1 MSTITTQEIRD
12 VYARAERI
20 YSKQDIEAAY
30 DRLAVAITQSL
41 AESNPL
47 VISVMVGGLIP
58 AGQLLPR
65 LDFPLQMDYLH
76 ATRYHGKTQGGEL
89 HWLVRPTHSLQDRV
103 VLLIDDILD
112 EGITLAAICDACRQA
127 GARQVYTAVLL
138 NKLHTRKSGLEADF
152 VGLDVEDRYV
162 FGCGMDY
169 KDYLRNAPGIY
180 AIPDE
185 INSLLKD

>member
-1 MSTITTQEIRD
+1 MPTVLPQEIREIQ
-12 VYARAERI
+12 ARAELL
-20 YSKQDIEAAY
+20 YSKADIEAAY
-30 DRLAVAITQSL
+30 ERMAAAISESL
-41 AESNPL
+41 RDLNPL
-47 VISVMVGGLIP
+47 VVSVMIGGLIP

-76 ATRYHGKTQGGEL
+76 ATRYRGKTRGGALE
-89 HWLVRPTHSLQDRV
+89 WLVRPSHSLQDRV

-112 EGITLAAICDACRQA
+112 EGITLAEICGACRQA
-127 GARQVYTAVLL
+127 GAREVYTAVLL
-138 NKLHTRKSGLEADF
+138 NKKHKRKNGFEADF
-152 VGLDVEDRYV
+152 VGIEVGDRYV

-185 INSLLKD
+185 T

>member
-1 MSTITTQEIRD
+1 MAITSMQEIHD
-12 VYARAERI
+12 VYRRAERI
-20 YSKQDIEAAY
+20 YSQQDVAAAY
-30 DRLAVAITQSL
+30 DRLAGAITKRL
-41 AESNPL
+41 ADSNPL
-47 VISVMVGGLIP
+47 VVAVMVGGLIP

-76 ATRYHGKTQGGEL
+76 ATRYHGDTQGGEL
-89 HWLVRPTHSLQDRV
+89 QWLVRPSLSLQGRA

-112 EGITLAAICDACRQA
+112 EGVTLAAICAACRQA
-127 GARQVYTAVLL
+127 GAREVYTAVLL
-138 NKLHTRKSGLEADF
+138 NKLHRRKSGLEADF

-180 AIPDE
+180 AVADAA
-185 INSLLKD
+185 K

>member
-1 MSTITTQEIRD
+1 MSTTSLQEIRD
-12 VYARAERI
+12 VYARAERL
-20 YSKQDIEAAY
+20 YSSQDIAAAY
-30 DRLAVAITQSL
+30 DRMAAAITHSL
-41 AESNPL
+41 ADSNPL
-47 VISVMVGGLIP
+47 VIATMVGGLIP

-76 ATRYHGKTQGGEL
+76 ATRYRGETRGGEL
-89 HWLVRPTHSLQDRV
+89 TWLVRPTHSLQDRV

-112 EGITLAAICDACRQA
+112 EGVTLAAICDACRAA

-162 FGCGMDY
+162 FGCGMDF
-169 KDYLRNAPGIY
+169 KDYLRNVPGIY
-180 AIPDE
+180 AVPED
-185 INSLLKD
+185 KD

>member
-1 MSTITTQEIRD
+1 MSIVSIEEIRE

-20 YSKQDIEAAY
+20 YSREEIAAAY
-30 DRLAVAITQSL
+30 DRMASAIAKSL
-41 AESNPL
+41 ADSNPL
-47 VISVMVGGLIP
+47 VISIMVGGLIP

-76 ATRYHGKTQGGEL
+76 ATRYQGKIKGGDL
-89 HWLVRPTHSLQDRV
+89 HWLVRPSHSLQDRV

-112 EGITLAAICDACRQA
+112 EGVTLAAIRDACRQA

-138 NKLHTRKSGLEADF
+138 NKLHSRKSGLEADF
-152 VGLDVEDRYV
+152 VGLDVADRYV

-169 KDYLRNAPGIY
+169 KDYLRNVPGIY
-180 AIPDE
+180 AIPDDG
-185 INSLLKD
+185 K

>member
-1 MSTITTQEIRD
+1 MSDVSIQEIRD
-12 VYARAERI
+12 VYAKAERI
-20 YSKQDIEAAY
+20 YSSQDIAAAY
-30 DRLAVAITQSL
+30 DRLAEAITRSL
-41 AESNPL
+41 ADSNPL
-47 VISVMVGGLIP
+47 VIPIMVGGLIP
-58 AGQLLPR
+58 GGQLLPR
-65 LDFPLQMDYLH
+65 LDFPLQVDYLH
-76 ATRYHGKTQGGEL
+76 ATRYQGKTRGGDL
-89 HWLVRPTHSLQDRV
+89 HWLVRPSHSLQDRV

-112 EGITLAAICDACRQA
+112 EGVTLSAICDACREA

-138 NKLHTRKSGLEADF
+138 NKLHSRKSGLEADF

-185 INSLLKD
+185 DH

>member
-1 MSTITTQEIRD
+1 MSTISPQEIRD

-20 YSKQDIEAAY
+20 YSQKDIAAAY
-30 DRLAVAITQSL
+30 ERLATAITKSL
-41 AESNPL
+41 ADSNPL
-47 VISVMVGGLIP
+47 VVSVMVGGLIP

-76 ATRYHGKTQGGEL
+76 ATRYHGNIKGGDL
-89 HWLVRPTHSLQDRV
+89 HWLVRPSHSLQGRV

-112 EGITLAAICDACRQA
+112 EGVTLAAICAACREA

-138 NKLHTRKSGLEADF
+138 NKLHSRKSGLEADF

-169 KDYLRNAPGIY
+169 KDYLRNVPGIY
-180 AIPDE
+180 AIPEEDE
-185 INSLLKD
+185 

>member
-1 MSTITTQEIRD
+1 MSDITMQEIRD

-20 YSKQDIEAAY
+20 YSQEDIDAAY
-30 DRLAVAITQSL
+30 DRLANVITQSL
-41 AESNPL
+41 ENRNPL

-76 ATRYHGKTQGGEL
+76 ATRYHGSTQGGEL
-89 HWLVRPTHSLQDRV
+89 HWLVRPSHSLQDRV

-112 EGITLAAICDACRQA
+112 EGVTLAAICAACRQA
-127 GARQVYTAVLL
+127 GAREVYTAVLL
-138 NKLHTRKSGLEADF
+138 NKLHSRKSGFEADF

-169 KDYLRNAPGIY
+169 KDYLRNVPGIY

-185 INSLLKD
+185 MK

>member
-1 MSTITTQEIRD
+1 MSIASQQEIRD

-20 YSKQDIEAAY
+20 YSRQDIEAAY
-30 DRLAVAITQSL
+30 DRLAVAITKSL
-41 AESNPL
+41 ADSNPL

-76 ATRYHGKTQGGEL
+76 ATRYHGNIKGGDL
-89 HWLVRPTHSLQDRV
+89 HWLVRPSHSLQDRV

-112 EGITLAAICDACRQA
+112 EGVTLSAICAACRQA
-127 GARQVYTAVLL
+127 GAKQVYTAVLL
-138 NKLHTRKSGLEADF
+138 NKLHSRKSGLEADF

-169 KDYLRNAPGIY
+169 KDYLRNVPGIY
-180 AIPDE
+180 AIPE
-185 INSLLKD
+185 EKK